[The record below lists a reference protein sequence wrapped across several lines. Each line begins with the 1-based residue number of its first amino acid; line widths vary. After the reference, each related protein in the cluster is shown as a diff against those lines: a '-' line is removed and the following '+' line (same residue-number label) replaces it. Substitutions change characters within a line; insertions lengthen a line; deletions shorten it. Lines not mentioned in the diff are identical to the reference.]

1 MVNSGQHVVEHNI
14 TAQAPAQLA
23 YDLLVDVA
31 RWPQHFTPIVHTEH
45 EKVEGAGHETDLVTV
60 WALRGADTVRTWT
73 SRRTLDPAGLRI
85 CFVNDPVPP
94 GLDTAGGEWTF
105 QSQDDGS
112 TKITVRHEFT
122 LAPGAPEDAVTRLT
136 VEFANNSVRQLTE
149 LKAAAERADELAELI
164 VDFTDPLFVC
174 GSVDDAYEVLYA
186 ADKWPQR
193 LPHVLDLT
201 MTENVPNIQFFDML
215 TATPDGHQHTTRSVR
230 VCLPPHK
237 IVYKQ
242 ISLPP
247 LLSAH
252 TGHWTFAAAPEGLVA
267 AARHTATIKP
277 SALHLLGDGTTVAD
291 ARRYLRRALG
301 NNSMTNL
308 RLAKRF
314 AEDGVIDAV
323 PAR

>member
-1 MVNSGQHVVEHNI
+1 MENSGPHVAEHSV

-31 RWPQHFTPIVHTEH
+31 RWPQYFTPIVHTEH
-45 EKVEGAGHETDLVTV
+45 DKVDGAQSETDLVTV

-73 SRRTLDPAGLRI
+73 SRRTLDRTNLRI
-85 CFVNDPVPP
+85 TFVNDPVPP
-94 GLDTAGGEWTF
+94 GLSTAGGEWIFTP
-105 QSQDDGS
+105 QPDGG

-122 LAPGAPEDAVTRLT
+122 LAAGAPEDAVTRLT
-136 VEFANNSVRQLTE
+136 AEFANNSVRQLDE
-149 LKAAAERADELAELI
+149 LKAAAERADELAELV

-174 GSVDDAYEVLYA
+174 GSVDDAYRILYE

-193 LPHVLDLT
+193 LPHVRGLT
-201 MTENVPNIQFFDML
+201 MTEDVPNIQFFDML
-215 TATPDGHQHTTRSVR
+215 TTTPDGHEHTTRSVR

-247 LLSAH
+247 LLEAH
-252 TGHWTFAAAPEGLVA
+252 TGHWTFTPAPEGLIA

-277 SALHLLGDGTTVAD
+277 SALHLLGEGTTVAD

-308 RLAKRF
+308 RLAKKF
-314 AEDGVIDAV
+314 AEDGVVDEG
-323 PAR
+323 PGR